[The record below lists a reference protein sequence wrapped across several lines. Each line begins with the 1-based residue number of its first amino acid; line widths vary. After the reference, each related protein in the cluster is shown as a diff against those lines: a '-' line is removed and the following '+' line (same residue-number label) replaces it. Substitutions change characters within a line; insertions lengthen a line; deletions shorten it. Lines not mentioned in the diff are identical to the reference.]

1 MATAAL
7 SMTATLMTRTRRM
20 TCDDG
25 LYKDDAR
32 CRSMLPRILP
42 RAASAGGRGA
52 RPSVVALMCRM
63 RVRGAYIRDT
73 THAVG
78 CKRAPAGRPF
88 AVYSPVLSRV
98 LAENH
103 LQRSWD
109 WRLITTASQ

>member
-63 RVRGAYIRDT
+63 RVRGAYATRHT
-73 THAVG
+73 PWGVSAHLPVG
-78 CKRAPAGRPF
+78 P
-88 AVYSPVLSRV
+88 SRFIALFCRV
-98 LAENH
+98 
-103 LQRSWD
+103 S
-109 WRLITTASQ
+109 